1 MPVSPILRLQRTCGS
16 DLLPSHTEHLAEIAT
31 RTNVFN
37 YISGFYFLASV
48 FGSAVGSILLSNHVY
63 VLNGLSISC
72 YMITISVATLVSPA
86 CGRSNATG
94 ESAET
99 SRIASEHDPLIPVTS
114 PGQSNARCDS
124 SKVSVSSNELFR
136 SHVPVQ
142 LTLVH
147 TSRLRFLDCCCA
159 RGKHPA
165 NPFWLFS
172 RLQTPLSLSS

>member
-1 MPVSPILRLQRTCGS
+1 MGPTPC
-16 DLLPSHTEHLAEIAT
+16 LLIQSNWLIAA

-37 YISGFYFLASV
+37 YISAFYFLASV
-48 FGSAVGSILLSNHVY
+48 FGSTVGSILLSNHVY

-72 YMITISVATLVSPA
+72 YMITISVAALVSPA

-99 SRIASEHDPLIPVTS
+99 SRNASEHDPLIPVTS
-114 PGQSNARCDS
+114 PGQLDARCDS
-124 SKVSVSSNELFR
+124 SKVSVSSTKFFR

-147 TSRLRFLDCCCA
+147 IFRLRFLDCWCA
-159 RGKHPA
+159 RGKHRA

-172 RLQTPLSLSS
+172 RLQIPLSLSS